1 MNSQS
6 PHRNYK
12 SLHRNYK
19 SLHRNYKSPH
29 RNYKSL
35 HRNSRAQELQ
45 LHIRAQHLSGV
56 PFSSL
61 QCFDYSFRHVLVVA
75 SLLHKETRLHRP
87 TAVSSSSITGEQ
99 QQHYRRAAAA
109 LQASSSS
116 STCEQ
121 QEYMRAAGV
130 QASSSRSTGEQQQY
144 MQAAVLEGVE
154 AVCSSARELFTDRF
168 SNRSNARDESD
179 WHKICTWA
187 VHRLPL

>member
-99 QQHYRRAAAA
+99 QQ
-109 LQASSSS
+109 Q
-116 STCEQ
+116 
-121 QEYMRAAGV
+121 YMRAAGV
-130 QASSSRSTGEQQQY
+130 HASSRSTGEQQQEY
-144 MQAAVLEGVE
+144 RRAAAVY
-154 AVCSSARELFTDRF
+154 ASSSARRCGSCVQQCQRTIH
-168 SNRSNARDESD
+168 RSF
-179 WHKICTWA
+179 
-187 VHRLPL
+187 